1 MATSEQHRQKKLAKK
16 KKKRSVTVK
25 KVTRSMTKAK
35 AYAKYPIHECLIP
48 DNLFSSGI
56 GELVVA
62 RRTPSGDIAF
72 GAFVIDVFC
81 LGVKD
86 AMFLVMS
93 EHEYE
98 HKIKAGMARA
108 ANRAF
113 EKIHQTSAKKLLD
126 GLIKYSKEL
135 GFAPHPDYKNAY
147 DIFGDI
153 DTSVSPE
160 KYTYGREGKPFYVN
174 GPYESEADIKRI
186 LNTLTKS
193 CGEGGFDS
201 LVRLGDDMDDDFY

>member
-1 MATSEQHRQKKLAKK
+1 MAISEQQRQKKLAKK

-48 DNLFSSGI
+48 DNLFTSGI

-62 RRTPSGDIAF
+62 KRTPSGDIAF

-98 HKIKAGMARA
+98 HKIKAGFKRARLCA
-108 ANRAF
+108 
-113 EKIHQTSAKKLLD
+113 TS
-126 GLIKYSKEL
+126 
-135 GFAPHPDYKNAY
+135 
-147 DIFGDI
+147 
-153 DTSVSPE
+153 
-160 KYTYGREGKPFYVN
+160 
-174 GPYESEADIKRI
+174 
-186 LNTLTKS
+186 
-193 CGEGGFDS
+193 
-201 LVRLGDDMDDDFY
+201 